1 MGYYMTYM
9 VPGRLPDTTV
19 INQML
24 VIRHA
29 FAAAGGGSPDDVAI
43 FNANAP
49 FGFRIVDTRF
59 YISTGVALATV
70 QLRDATAGAGN
81 VLSDSIVA
89 AATGALLNTL
99 KTATDTIATNGTL
112 VLRRSDSGVAG
123 EVVVFLMKT

>member
-59 YISTGVALATV
+59 YISTGVV
-70 QLRDATAGAGN
+70 QLYSTASRCNSWRGQCLIRLYRSCSN
-81 VLSDSIVA
+81 WC
-89 AATGALLNTL
+89 
-99 KTATDTIATNGTL
+99 TIKY
-112 VLRRSDSGVAG
+112 SKDCY
-123 EVVVFLMKT
+123 